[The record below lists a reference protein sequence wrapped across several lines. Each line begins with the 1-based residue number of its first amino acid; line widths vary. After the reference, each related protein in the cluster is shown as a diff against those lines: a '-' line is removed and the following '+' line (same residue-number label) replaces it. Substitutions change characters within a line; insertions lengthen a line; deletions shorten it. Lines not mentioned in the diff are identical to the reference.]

1 MFATVFHW
9 KLCIYIY
16 IFIIY
21 IQYILYNCILMYI
34 NLYNLIYIRI
44 LYIYIHSTLQKK
56 LLFLSSFQSLREVM
70 GRAQLASVVPLLV
83 TPIQVSLFIQIYI
96 DTFVIQYI
104 RANFHKKH
112 VKVYVLANSPRI
124 FSNEQWF
131 KNKRYS
137 TVSISVYSTFT
148 SFKHH

>member
-1 MFATVFHW
+1 
-9 KLCIYIY
+9 
-16 IFIIY
+16 
-21 IQYILYNCILMYI
+21 MYK
-34 NLYNLIYIRI
+34 LIYTF
-44 LYIYIHSTLQKK
+44 YPPEKK

-96 DTFVIQYI
+96 YICQYLYIDTFVIQY
-104 RANFHKKH
+104 ANVHKKH

-131 KNKRYS
+131 KNNRYS